1 MNTARK
7 TPATDAGEKVT
18 ITIGERDRGM
28 EVCTECERCE
38 TEAETKIQREMRILQ
53 RRVDRNETLIMIAF
67 SVIGMMV
74 VIMCI
79 AAGFNG

>member
-7 TPATDAGEKVT
+7 TPAADAGEKVT
-18 ITIGERDRGM
+18 ITIGEGNRGM
-28 EVCTECERCE
+28 VACAECERCV
-38 TEAETKIQREMRILQ
+38 TEVETKTQREMRILQ
-53 RRVDRNETLIMIAF
+53 RRIDRNETLIMIAF